1 MRRLPAIIA
10 VLATLGFTGTPA
22 RAEGADMPPAAG
34 TQETAAPPETAVTL
48 EVPAEPGITD
58 AEKTELRFDARRKR
72 LSFQARFSGG
82 LDLMRAADGVG
93 GLIQIGIGTGRW
105 FDIHTGVG
113 FPSYAW
119 VTDFELNMYPF
130 GRFVPVLG
138 LRVALG
144 FLPNHEAYAVEAY
157 AGCEFWFLDWL
168 GAHVRVGIGHTW
180 NPSWNLDYLV
190 VPAWVGIEMR
200 Y

>member
-1 MRRLPAIIA
+1 MAALTIFAA
-10 VLATLGFTGTPA
+10 VPGSAWAEPVEGQATEITVAEATPA
-22 RAEGADMPPAAG
+22 KA
-34 TQETAAPPETAVTL
+34 TAAEATA
-48 EVPAEPGITD
+48 G
-58 AEKTELRFDARRKR
+58 EKTELRFDARRGR

-82 LDLMRAADGVG
+82 IDFMRATDGVG
-93 GLIQIGIGTGRW
+93 GLIQVGLGTGRW

-113 FPSYAW
+113 FPSYSW
-119 VTDFELNMYPF
+119 VTDFELNLYPF
-130 GRFVPVLG
+130 GRFVPILG

-157 AGCEFWFLDWL
+157 AGCEFWILDWL
-168 GAHVRVGIGHTW
+168 GAYVRVGIGHTW

-190 VPAWVGIEMR
+190 VPAWAGIEMR